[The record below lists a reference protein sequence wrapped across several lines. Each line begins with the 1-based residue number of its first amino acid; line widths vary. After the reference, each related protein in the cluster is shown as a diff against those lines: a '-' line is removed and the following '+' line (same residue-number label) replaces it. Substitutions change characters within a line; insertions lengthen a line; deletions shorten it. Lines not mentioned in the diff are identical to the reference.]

1 MPSLSYSEHAEL
13 ETKAPSPAVLP
24 EASFIDKLAATVRG
38 VLPAAFRAKPLAVP
52 IDNLVVAG
60 AGPSL
65 KDPTPESLAQESLA
79 FGLAWAKSPES
90 LVRWHGARSLG
101 RLAESPEALAGLLG
115 LVKDLNYIV
124 REATTCWLGNFPSSP
139 EALQA
144 LLGLAED
151 KNSGIRSAAAG
162 SLKAFPAS
170 PEAFAALI
178 GLALDEYSRV
188 REAAVDALKAFPK

>member
-13 ETKAPSPAVLP
+13 ETKTPSPAVLP

-52 IDNLVVAG
+52 IDSFDAAG

-65 KDPTPESLAQESLA
+65 KDPTQEPLAL
-79 FGLAWAKSPES
+79 GLAWAKSPEA

-115 LVKDLNYIV
+115 LVKDLNYNV
-124 REATTCWLGNFPSSP
+124 REAVTCWLGNFPSSP

-151 KNSGIRSAAAG
+151 KNLGIRSAAAG